1 VATGDRDLDDPA
13 PGVGPYDWPV
23 GAPTYSLVIPIFN
36 EEECLPELV
45 TRLRSLMDRL
55 DGSAEVLFVDDGS
68 RDRSHELI
76 VDACRTDVRFR
87 AIQLSRNFGHQLAI
101 TAGLDFAAGEAVV
114 VMDADLQDP
123 PEVVLEM
130 AARWREGCD
139 VVHAVRDQREGES
152 AFKTTTASWFYRLL
166 AKIGDVQVHGNAGDF
181 RLVDRKALDAFLQMR
196 ERNRYVRGMFGW
208 VGFRQCTVTYTR
220 LPRYAGTT
228 KYPLRKMV
236 KFAFD
241 GIISFSSAPL
251 KLALRFGF
259 VLSALSIAYGLTVLV
274 IKLSG
279 ALEVPGWT
287 SIIFAVTFLGGVQ
300 LLTIGVMGEYVSRI
314 HDEVRAR
321 PLYLVQEAL
330 GFEGT
335 ASPADDG
342 RPADRTLRV
351 TDHDPGEPSI
361 RRR

>member
-1 VATGDRDLDDPA
+1 VA
-13 PGVGPYDWPV
+13 
-23 GAPTYSLVIPIFN
+23 APTYSIVIPIYN
-36 EEECLPELV
+36 EQECLPELL
-45 TRLRSLMDRL
+45 TRLRSLMERL
-55 DGSAEVLFVDDGS
+55 DGPAEVVFVDDGS
-68 RDRSHELI
+68 RDRSYGMI
-76 VDACRTDVRFR
+76 VDACRADDRFR
-87 AIQLSRNFGHQLAI
+87 AVQLSRNFGHQLAI
-101 TAGLDFAAGEAVV
+101 TAGLDFAAGDAVV

-139 VVHAVRDQREGES
+139 VVHAVRDHREGES
-152 AFKTTTASWFYRLL
+152 AFKTSTASWFYRLL
-166 AKIGDVQVHGNAGDF
+166 ARIGDVKVPENAGDF

-220 LPRYAGTT
+220 LPRFAGTT

-241 GIISFSSAPL
+241 GIISFSSTPL

-259 VLSALSIAYGLTVLV
+259 ILSALSIAYGLTVLV

-314 HDEVRAR
+314 HDEVRGR
-321 PLYLVQEAL
+321 PLYLVQETL

-335 ASPADDG
+335 SSPTDDG
-342 RPADRTLRV
+342 RPAERTVRV
-351 TDHDPGEPSI
+351 TDNDPGEPSI

>member
-1 VATGDRDLDDPA
+1 
-13 PGVGPYDWPV
+13 VGS
-23 GAPTYSLVIPIFN
+23 PTYSLVIPIYN
-36 EEECLPELV
+36 EQECLPELV
-45 TRLRSLMDRL
+45 TRLRSLMERL
-55 DGSAEVLFVDDGS
+55 DGPAEVVFVDDGS
-68 RDRSHELI
+68 KDTSYELI
-76 VDACRTDVRFR
+76 VDACRADDRFR
-87 AIQLSRNFGHQLAI
+87 VIQLSRNFGHQLAI
-101 TAGLDFAAGEAVV
+101 TAGLDFAAGDAVV

-130 AARWREGCD
+130 AARWRDGCD
-139 VVHAVRDQREGES
+139 VVHAVRDHREGES
-152 AFKTTTASWFYRLL
+152 AFKTTTASWFYRFL
-166 AKIGDVQVHGNAGDF
+166 ARIGDVKVPENAGDF

-208 VGFRQCTVTYTR
+208 VGYRQCTVTYTR
-220 LPRYAGTT
+220 LPRFAGTT
-228 KYPLRKMV
+228 KYPLRKMI

-251 KLALRFGF
+251 KLALRLGF
-259 VLSALSIAYGLTVLV
+259 ILSALSIAYGLTVLV

-321 PLYLVQEAL
+321 PLYLVQETL
-330 GFEGT
+330 GFDGS
-335 ASPADDG
+335 SPAPGDDRVAEPALQPTAEPTAEQTAEPTTD
-342 RPADRTLRV
+342 RPVRIAGDA
-351 TDHDPGEPSI
+351 GEPSV

>member
-1 VATGDRDLDDPA
+1 MMTGVAS
-13 PGVGPYDWPV
+13 
-23 GAPTYSLVIPIFN
+23 PTYSLVIPIYD
-36 EEECLPELV
+36 EEECLPELL

-55 DGSAEVLFVDDGS
+55 DGPTEVVFVDDGS
-68 RDRSHELI
+68 RDRSYGLI
-76 VDACRTDVRFR
+76 VDACRGDDRFR

-101 TAGLDFAAGEAVV
+101 TAGLDLAAGEAVV

-139 VVHAVRDQREGES
+139 VVHAVREHREGES
-152 AFKTTTASWFYRLL
+152 AFKTTTASWFYRVL
-166 AKIGDVQVHGNAGDF
+166 AKIGDVKVEGNVGDF

-208 VGFRQCTVTYTR
+208 VGFRQCTVMYTR
-220 LPRYAGTT
+220 LPRFAGTT
-228 KYPLRKMV
+228 KYPLRKMI

-241 GIISFSSAPL
+241 GIISFSNAPL
-251 KLALRFGF
+251 RLALRVG
-259 VLSALSIAYGLTVLV
+259 VILSLVSIAYGLTAIV

-279 ALEVPGWT
+279 AFEVPGWT

-314 HDEVRAR
+314 HDEVRGR
-321 PLYLVQEAL
+321 PLYLVRETI
-330 GFEGT
+330 GFDAP
-335 ASPADDG
+335 ASSE
-342 RPADRTLRV
+342 DRTVRV
-351 TDHDPGEPSI
+351 SDHDPGEPSV